1 MMIAAT
7 QPGGMSVSTAPRT
20 TSAPAAGSARHG
32 TGFWLIA
39 AVFVVAMAFSTVP
52 APLYPIYQRQDGFT
66 SFTVTIIFAVY
77 AVGVV
82 TSLLLAGHVS
92 DWVGRK
98 RILLPA
104 LGLEAF
110 AALLFLFWPTLPG
123 LLVARFSTGLGV
135 GMITATATAFLLEL
149 HAAHRP
155 QAGRGRFELV
165 SAAANL
171 GGLGSGTLVAGALAQ
186 YVTAPLR
193 TPYVVFLVLLA
204 LSAVAVAAVPET
216 VTAPDVPPRYRPQ
229 RIRVAPNDR
238 LGYATATAGG
248 FVAFAVF
255 GLFTSLAPSF
265 VAGALH
271 HPGRLLA
278 GVVAFL
284 VFGAGAAAQAG
295 SGSLPAA
302 WRFRTSLLAE
312 AAGLLV
318 LAAGM
323 WAASLALFLLGGAI
337 AGAGAGL
344 LFKSA
349 VGTVSGMAAPQWRG
363 EALAGLFLIAY
374 LGLVGPVLGLGI
386 ATRYVPA
393 TTAMLWF
400 TGVLLAVLAG
410 IGVAARTNRRDQKA
424 GR

>member
-1 MMIAAT
+1 
-7 QPGGMSVSTAPRT
+7 MSVSTAPRT
-20 TSAPAAGSARHG
+20 EIASARHG
-32 TGFWLIA
+32 AGFWLIA
-39 AVFVVAMAFSTVP
+39 ATFAIAMAFSTVP

-92 DWVGRK
+92 DWIGRK
-98 RILLPA
+98 RVLLPA
-104 LGLEAF
+104 LGLEAI

-123 LLVARFSTGLGV
+123 LLLARLFTGLGV
-135 GMITATATAFLLEL
+135 GMITATATAYLLEL

-155 QAGRGRFELV
+155 HAGRGRFELV

-171 GGLGSGTLVAGALAQ
+171 GGLGAGTLVAGALAQ
-186 YVTAPLR
+186 FVTAPLR
-193 TPYVVFLVLLA
+193 TPYLVFLVLLA

-216 VTAPDVPPRYRPQ
+216 VAAPNLPARYRPQ
-229 RIRVAPNDR
+229 RIRVAADDR

-248 FVAFAVF
+248 FVALAVF

-284 VFGAGAAAQAG
+284 VFAAGATAQALAG
-295 SGSLPAA
+295 WLPPGRRLSTA
-302 WRFRTSLLAE
+302 LIAE
-312 AAGLLV
+312 TTGLLV
-318 LAAGM
+318 LATGM
-323 WAASLALFLLGGAI
+323 STASLALFLIGGAI
-337 AGAGAGL
+337 AGGGAGL

-349 VGTVSGMAAPQWRG
+349 VGAVSGMAAPQWRG

-386 ATRYVPA
+386 ATRYVAA

-400 TGVLLAVLAG
+400 VGALLTVVAG
-410 IGVAARTNRRDQKA
+410 IGLTARANRRP
-424 GR
+424 

>member
-1 MMIAAT
+1 
-7 QPGGMSVSTAPRT
+7 MSVMTPERELARRST
-20 TSAPAAGSARHG
+20 RHG
-32 TGFWLIA
+32 VGFWLIA
-39 AVFVVAMAFSTVP
+39 AVFLVSMAFSTVP
-52 APLYPIYQRQDGFT
+52 TPLYPIYQQQDGFS

-98 RILLPA
+98 RVLFPA
-104 LGLEAF
+104 LAIQAL
-110 AALLFLFWPTLPG
+110 AAVLFLAWPALPG
-123 LLVARFSTGLGV
+123 LIIARFLTGLGV

-155 QAGRGRFELV
+155 DAGRGRFELV

-171 GGLGSGTLVAGALAQ
+171 GGLGTGTLIAGALAQ
-186 YVTAPLR
+186 FVTAPLR

-204 LSAVAVAAVPET
+204 LSAAAVAAVPET
-216 VTAPDVPPRYRPQ
+216 VVAPEVRPRYRPQ
-229 RIRVAPNDR
+229 RIRVARADR
-238 LGYATATAGG
+238 IGYAVATASA
-248 FVAFAVF
+248 FTAFAVF

-278 GVVAFL
+278 GGIVFL
-284 VFGAGAAAQAG
+284 VFGTAAVTQAASGGLTSRQRFTAGLTAQ
-295 SGSLPAA
+295 
-302 WRFRTSLLAE
+302 

-318 LAAGM
+318 LATGM
-323 WAASLALFLLGGAI
+323 HLASLPLFLIGGAV
-337 AGAGAGL
+337 AGAGAGV

-349 VGTVSGMAAPQWRG
+349 VGAVAEMAAAHERG
-363 EALAGLFLIAY
+363 EALAGLFLIGY
-374 LGLVGPVLGLGI
+374 LGLIGPALGLGI
-386 ATRYVPA
+386 ATRYLPA

-400 TGVLLAVLAG
+400 SGFLLAMLAG
-410 IGVAARTNRRDQKA
+410 IALVDRANRR
-424 GR
+424 

>member
-1 MMIAAT
+1 MMVAAT
-7 QPGGMSVSTAPRT
+7 QPWVMSVLTSPRP
-20 TSAPAAGSARHG
+20 TSAPAGSARHG
-32 TGFWLIA
+32 AGFWLIA
-39 AVFVVAMAFSTVP
+39 ATFLVSMAFSTVP
-52 APLYPIYQRQDGFT
+52 APLYPIYQQQDGFT

-98 RILLPA
+98 RVLLPA
-104 LGLEAF
+104 LGLEAI
-110 AALLFLFWPTLPG
+110 AALLFLFWPALPG
-123 LLVARFSTGLGV
+123 LIIARFITGLGV

-155 QAGRGRFELV
+155 DAGRGRFELV

-171 GGLGSGTLVAGALAQ
+171 GGLGTGTLVAGALAQ
-186 YVTAPLR
+186 FVTAPLR

-204 LSAVAVAAVPET
+204 LSAAAVAVVPET
-216 VTAPDVPPRYRPQ
+216 VTAPDVAPRYRPQ
-229 RIRVAPNDR
+229 RIRVARHDR
-238 LGYATATAGG
+238 LGYAIATASG

-278 GVVAFL
+278 GVVVFL
-284 VFGAGAAAQAG
+284 VFGAGATAQAV
-295 SGSLPAA
+295 SNSLPGPR
-302 WRFRTSLLAE
+302 RFLVGLVAE

-318 LAAGM
+318 IAVGM
-323 WAASLALFLLGGAI
+323 HTTSLALFLIGGVI
-337 AGAGAGL
+337 AGGGAGL

-349 VGTVSGMAAPQWRG
+349 VGAVSAMAAPEWRG

-374 LGLVGPVLGLGI
+374 LGLVGPVLSLGI

-400 TGVLLAVLAG
+400 AGALLVLLAG
-410 IGVAARTNRRDQKA
+410 IGLTGRANRR
-424 GR
+424 